1 MSLSLFLVQS
11 LNGLQFGILLF
22 LIAAGLTLVFGV
34 MGFINLAHGVQYMI
48 GAYLTFM
55 FYQVTGNFFA
65 ALILGLVAA
74 LAIGLACEILIF
86 RHLYARDHL
95 DQVLATFGIILFVNE
110 AVKAIWGPSSLI
122 LPPPESLSWSFEI
135 IEGLQYPIYRL
146 AVIAVGIAVAF
157 GLYIIV
163 FKTRVGMLIRA
174 GATNPDMVSALGVDI
189 KRLFMIVFGFGA
201 MLAGFAGAIAAP
213 MFSLEP
219 SMGDDLLIVVFVV
232 IIIGGIGSI
241 RGAFIAAVMV
251 GMLETLG
258 RTVATDLLKLVFDAS
273 AANQIGPALS
283 SMLIYILMA
292 AILFFKPEGLF
303 PARGGS

>member
-48 GAYLTFM
+48 GAYLTYM

-65 ALILGLVAA
+65 ALMLGLVAA

-157 GLYIIV
+157 GLYLIV

>member
-1 MSLSLFLVQS
+1 MSLFLVQS

-55 FYQVTGNFFA
+55 FFQWTTNFFV
-65 ALILGLVAA
+65 ALMLGLIVA

-110 AVKAIWGPSSLI
+110 AVKVIWGPSSLI
-122 LPPPESLSWSFEI
+122 LPPPDILSWSFEI
-135 IEGLQYPIYRL
+135 IEGLQYPVYRL
-146 AVIAVGIAVAF
+146 AVIAVGIAVAV
-157 GLYIIV
+157 GLYFAV
-163 FKTRVGMLIRA
+163 FRTRVGMLIRA
-174 GATNPDMVSALGVDI
+174 GATHPEMVSALGVDI

-219 SMGDDLLIVVFVV
+219 NMGDDLLITVFVV

-241 RGAFIAAVMV
+241 RGAFIAAVLV
-251 GMLETLG
+251 GLLDTLG
-258 RTVATDLLKLVFDAS
+258 RAVATDLLKLVFDAS

-292 AILFFKPEGLF
+292 AILFFKPKGLF
-303 PARGGS
+303 PARGAA

>member
-1 MSLSLFLVQS
+1 MSLFLVQS

-55 FYQVTGNFFA
+55 FFQWTTNFFV
-65 ALILGLVAA
+65 ALMLGLIVA

-110 AVKAIWGPSSLI
+110 AVKVIWGPSSLI
-122 LPPPESLSWSFEI
+122 LPPPDILSWSFGI
-135 IEGLQYPIYRL
+135 IEGLQYPVYRL
-146 AVIAVGIAVAF
+146 AVIAVGIAVAV
-157 GLYIIV
+157 GLYFAV
-163 FKTRVGMLIRA
+163 FRTRVGMLIRA
-174 GATNPDMVSALGVDI
+174 GATHPEMVSALGVDI

-219 SMGDDLLIVVFVV
+219 NMGDDLLITVFVV

-241 RGAFIAAVMV
+241 RGAFIAAVLV
-251 GMLETLG
+251 GLLDTLG
-258 RTVATDLLKLVFDAS
+258 RAVATDLLKLVFDAS

-303 PARGGS
+303 PARGAA